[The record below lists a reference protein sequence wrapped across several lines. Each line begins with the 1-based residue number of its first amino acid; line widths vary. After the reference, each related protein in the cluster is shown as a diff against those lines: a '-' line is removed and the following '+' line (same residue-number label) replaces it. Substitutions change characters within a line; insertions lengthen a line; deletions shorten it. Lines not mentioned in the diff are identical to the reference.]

1 MLKLF
6 QNEENKK
13 KKMMAVKNFQDESFK
28 ATTKNLVIS
37 GLALASALAWN
48 EAITT
53 TLKSILPN
61 TKSDSLSL
69 IVYAIIITV
78 FSFYVIRFIDRIT
91 REKIPAPIPVPIPI
105 PVSNGTPAASTTFP
119 QSQFQTQIPNG
130 STTAQPRKVSD

>member
-1 MLKLF
+1 
-6 QNEENKK
+6 
-13 KKMMAVKNFQDESFK
+13 MAAKNFEDQSFK
-28 ATTKNLVIS
+28 TTTKNLVIS

-48 EAITT
+48 EAITA

-91 REKIPAPIPVPIPI
+91 REKIPASPIAPVP
-105 PVSNGTPAASTTFP
+105 VADPAQAQVP
-119 QSQFQTQIPNG
+119 GGQP
-130 STTAQPRKVSD
+130 TANANANAPSGKVSD